1 LPRAALFVYGN
12 AECDEPEGLAGYPW
26 VGQAHLKPAAAFL
39 FTVSSGLLGLRF
51 DLLKM
56 AFHFEVLPFAEPE

>member
-1 LPRAALFVYGN
+1 MSLKDCRVTHVWARLTS
-12 AECDEPEGLAGYPW
+12 
-26 VGQAHLKPAAAFL
+26 KPAAAFL